1 MKTVVGLI
9 LYAIVS
15 GVTGVVI
22 CSILTFFKLP
32 RASNI
37 AAWIFFGGP
46 VCAWL
51 YVEARD
57 QWNEHH
63 FKQDAAYVKELCA
76 KHGEER
82 IFRTVENV
90 EGVFQIKPRVRLT
103 DERWRD
109 RPGMPDPWGKAM
121 GDSDKPEIAVGPG
134 AAEEGRNG
142 YWFIEQRIADSE
154 GPPYERRLSPS
165 IFEPN
170 LKVGGLR
177 SRYGYLT
184 EDLSTAEM
192 RSRWIAG
199 GRITVIDLKSG
210 EVVATTTGFFK
221 ALGPNYSLA
230 WKGARSGGYFCPRD
244 GSLGSFLRR
253 VLKPVQALPSQTEI
267 KLLKE
272 E

>member
-32 RASNI
+32 RASHV

-51 YVEARD
+51 YFEARD
-57 QWNEHH
+57 YWHH
-63 FKQDAAYVKELCA
+63 HQFKQDAAYVKELCA
-76 KHGEER
+76 KHGEEK

-90 EGVFQIKPRVRLT
+90 EGVFQIKPRMPIT
-103 DERWRD
+103 DEMWRD
-109 RPGMPDPWGKAM
+109 RQGMPDPWGKAM
-121 GDSDKPEIAVGPG
+121 GDSDKPAIAVGPG
-134 AAEEGRNG
+134 TAEEGRNG
-142 YWFIEQRIADSE
+142 YWFVEQRIADSE
-154 GPPYERRLSPS
+154 GPPYGRRLSPS
-165 IFEPN
+165 VFEPN
-170 LKVGGLR
+170 LKVKNLR

-184 EDLSTAEM
+184 EDLSTPEM

-199 GRITVIDLKSG
+199 GRISVIDLKTG
-210 EVVATTTGFFK
+210 EVIATTTGYFR
-221 ALGPNYSLA
+221 AVGPRYLLS
-230 WKGARSGGYFCPRD
+230 WSGSRDVEHFCPID
-244 GSLGSFLRR
+244 DSLGAFLRR
-253 VLKPVQALPSQTEI
+253 VLRPFETVPSEAQI
-267 KLLKE
+267 KSLKE